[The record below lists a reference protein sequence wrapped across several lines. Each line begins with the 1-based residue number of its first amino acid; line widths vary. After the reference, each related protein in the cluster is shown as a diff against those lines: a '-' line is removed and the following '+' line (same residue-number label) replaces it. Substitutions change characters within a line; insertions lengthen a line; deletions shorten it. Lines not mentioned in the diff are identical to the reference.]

1 MASPRAR
8 AAATSPP
15 SASPRPVPSRA
26 LETFTGRDA
35 ASPTRERRDD
45 GRRRKTMEDGRRKR
59 CGTRARAR
67 FGTRVGERQRARR
80 GVARE
85 FASMGKTHQSGGYIL
100 LQTRPIRST
109 LHCHHTYIKARVYN
123 HTPSVRDATTRDD
136 DTRRRDATTRADD
149 VRADDENSP
158 LHVRPNPRPSRA
170 RETRVRVDD
179 DDDDEKGNE
188 RNDDSSRAR

>member
-1 MASPRAR
+1 M
-8 AAATSPP
+8 
-15 SASPRPVPSRA
+15 
-26 LETFTGRDA
+26 
-35 ASPTRERRDD
+35 RRRKTTEDD
-45 GRRRKTMEDGRRKR
+45 GRRKTKTIRYA
-59 CGTRARAR
+59 RARAVR
-67 FGTRVGERQRARR
+67 YARR
-80 GVARE
+80 RE
-85 FASMGKTHQSGGYIL
+85 T
-100 LQTRPIRST
+100 TRATRRRPRIRLHGQNTPIWWVHT
-109 LHCHHTYIKARVYN
+109 LTNAPNTIDTTHHTYIKSRVYN

-136 DTRRRDATTRADD
+136 DTRRRDATTRDDD

>member
-1 MASPRAR
+1 MRAR
-8 AAATSPP
+8 AV
-15 SASPRPVPSRA
+15 RY
-26 LETFTGRDA
+26 
-35 ASPTRERRDD
+35 
-45 GRRRKTMEDGRRKR
+45 
-59 CGTRARAR
+59 
-67 FGTRVGERQRARR
+67 GTRVGERRRARR

-85 FASMGKTHQSGGYIL
+85 FASVGSTHHSGGYIH
-100 LQTRPIRST
+100 T
-109 LHCHHTYIKARVYN
+109 LTNAPNTIDTATHHTYIKSRVYN

-136 DTRRRDATTRADD
+136 DTRRRDATTRDDD